1 MDKRKKYFRAVTVA
15 LLLIAFSGYGKISD
29 RAFRMQVVR
38 MIAGERMIRLV
49 EAQYVGKSSGRENRS
64 YEEAEQKAG
73 NIGSV
78 QKKYG
83 QKAADPVAETLS
95 DRKDNEDRPR
105 AALTFDDGP
114 HATYTPLLL
123 DGLHKRGIHAT
134 FFLMG
139 KNIEGKEEI
148 VKQMQKDGHLIGNH
162 TYDHV
167 QLDKLPGD
175 QACQQI
181 LKTNNEIYEI
191 TGEYPLYL
199 RPPYGAWPKNL
210 ELCVTMLPVFWDVD
224 TLDWKSKN
232 VQSVEEIVKR
242 EVKDGSIILMHDS
255 FPTSVEAALEI
266 ADMLTEAGYDLV
278 TAEHPLCRRAETIAF
293 LCANR

>member
-15 LLLIAFSGYGKISD
+15 LLLIAFSGYGKNSD
-29 RAFRMQVVR
+29 RAFRMQVVS
-38 MIAGERMIRLV
+38 MIAGEGMLRLV
-49 EAQYVGKSSGRENRS
+49 AAQ
-64 YEEAEQKAG
+64 
-73 NIGSV
+73 
-78 QKKYG
+78 YG
-83 QKAADPVAETLS
+83 QKAAEPVAETAS
-95 DRKDNEDRPR
+95 DRSEKEDRPR
-105 AALTFDDGP
+105 VALTFDDGP

-123 DGLHKRGIHAT
+123 DGLRKRRIHAT

-278 TAEHPLCRRAETIAF
+278 TADQLLVT
-293 LCANR
+293 

>member
-15 LLLIAFSGYGKISD
+15 VLLVVLSGYGKISD
-29 RAFRMQVVR
+29 RTFRVQMAR
-38 MIAGERMIRLV
+38 MIASEGMLRLV
-49 EAQYVGKSSGRENRS
+49 EAQ
-64 YEEAEQKAG
+64 
-73 NIGSV
+73 
-78 QKKYG
+78 YG

-139 KNIEGKEEI
+139 KNIEGKEDI

-278 TAEHPLCRRAETIAF
+278 TADQLLVT
-293 LCANR
+293 

>member
-38 MIAGERMIRLV
+38 MIAGEGMLRLV
-49 EAQYVGKSSGRENRS
+49 AAQ
-64 YEEAEQKAG
+64 
-73 NIGSV
+73 
-78 QKKYG
+78 YG
-83 QKAADPVAETLS
+83 QKAAEPVAETAS
-95 DRKDNEDRPR
+95 DRSEKEDRPR
-105 AALTFDDGP
+105 VALTFDDGP

-123 DGLHKRGIHAT
+123 DGLRKRGIHAT

-139 KNIEGKEEI
+139 KNIRGNEEI
-148 VKQMQKDGHLIGNH
+148 VTQMQRDGHLIGNH

-181 LKTNNEIYEI
+181 IKTNNEIYEI
-191 TGEYPLYL
+191 TGEYPMYL
-199 RPPYGAWPKNL
+199 RPPYGAWPKDL

-232 VQSVEEIVKR
+232 VRSVENIVQR

-266 ADMLTEAGYDLV
+266 ADMLMEAGYDLV
-278 TAEHPLCRRAETIAF
+278 TADQLLVT
-293 LCANR
+293 

>member
-1 MDKRKKYFRAVTVA
+1 MFDPAGDMDKGKKYFRAVTVA
-15 LLLIAFSGYGKISD
+15 VAVLLFVLSGYGKISD
-29 RAFRMQVVR
+29 RTFRMQMAR
-38 MIAGERMIRLV
+38 MIAGEGMIRLV
-49 EAQYVGKSSGRENRS
+49 ETQYVGKSSGRENRS

-139 KNIEGKEEI
+139 KNIEGKEDI

-278 TAEHPLCRRAETIAF
+278 TADQLLVT
-293 LCANR
+293 

>member
-15 LLLIAFSGYGKISD
+15 VLLVVLSGYGKISD
-29 RAFRMQVVR
+29 RTFRVQMAR
-38 MIAGERMIRLV
+38 MIAGEGMLRLV

-105 AALTFDDGP
+105 AALTFDDAP

-123 DGLHKRGIHAT
+123 DGLHKRGIHVT

-139 KNIEGKEEI
+139 KNIRGNEEI
-148 VKQMQKDGHLIGNH
+148 VTQMQRDGHLIGNH

-181 LKTNNEIYEI
+181 IKTNNEIYEI
-191 TGEYPLYL
+191 TGEYPMYL
-199 RPPYGAWPKNL
+199 RPPYGAWPKDL

-232 VQSVEEIVKR
+232 VRSVENIVKR
-242 EVKDGSIILMHDS
+242 QVKDGSIILMHDS
-255 FPTSVEAALEI
+255 FSTSVEAALEI
-266 ADMLTEAGYDLV
+266 ADMLTEEGYDPV
-278 TAEHPLCRRAETIAF
+278 TADHL
-293 LCANR
+293 LVM

>member
-15 LLLIAFSGYGKISD
+15 LLLIAFSGYGKNSD
-29 RAFRMQVVR
+29 RAFRMQVVS
-38 MIAGERMIRLV
+38 MIAGEGMIRLV

-114 HATYTPLLL
+114 HETYTPLLL

-278 TAEHPLCRRAETIAF
+278 TADQLLVT
-293 LCANR
+293 

>member
-38 MIAGERMIRLV
+38 MIAGEGMIRLV

-64 YEEAEQKAG
+64 YEEAE
-73 NIGSV
+73 
-78 QKKYG
+78 

-278 TAEHPLCRRAETIAF
+278 TADQLLVT
-293 LCANR
+293 

>member
-15 LLLIAFSGYGKISD
+15 VLLVVLSGYGKISD
-29 RAFRMQVVR
+29 RTFRMQMAR
-38 MIAGERMIRLV
+38 MIAGEGMLRLV
-49 EAQYVGKSSGRENRS
+49 EAQY
-64 YEEAEQKAG
+64 
-73 NIGSV
+73 
-78 QKKYG
+78 G
-83 QKAADPVAETLS
+83 QKAAEPVAKMIS
-95 DRKDNEDRPR
+95 DRSETEDRPR
-105 AALTFDDGP
+105 VALTFDDGP
-114 HATYTPLLL
+114 HATYTPMLL
-123 DGLHKRGIHAT
+123 DGLRQRGIHAT

-139 KNIEGKEEI
+139 KNIEGKEDI

-232 VQSVEEIVKR
+232 VQSVENIVKR

-266 ADMLTEAGYDLV
+266 VDMLTKEGYDLV
-278 TAEHPLCRRAETIAF
+278 TADELLVT
-293 LCANR
+293 